1 MLVQY
6 LWRTTLAV
14 GVLSVTAA
22 RATNTTASGAQN
34 PTRVL
39 ASVAQKN
46 VEPTVEQQAGMV
58 TVRRLDGRPLSSHAW
73 YWTQS
78 KFAGVDGRG
87 NVLMYIWRTN
97 RIELRVHGE
106 YKAISVADVRSVAF
120 FWERNDS
127 GLSLRRTVMTL
138 RTGEVIDGRTLEAW
152 SDNKRFAQVHVVMPE
167 LNERIEITS
176 VRRLTD
182 VRTFDRAP
190 REIGFV
196 QGH

>member
-1 MLVQY
+1 
-6 LWRTTLAV
+6 
-14 GVLSVTAA
+14 
-22 RATNTTASGAQN
+22 
-34 PTRVL
+34 
-39 ASVAQKN
+39 
-46 VEPTVEQQAGMV
+46 MV

-127 GLSLRRTVMTL
+127 GLRPRRTVMTL

-152 SDNKRFAQVHVVMPE
+152 SDNKRFAQVRIVMPG
-167 LNERIEITS
+167 LNERIEVTS
-176 VRRLTD
+176 LRCLTD
-182 VRTFDRAP
+182 ARTFDRAP
-190 REIGFV
+190 REIAFM
-196 QGH
+196 QGRYEVGTVNGGARGALNGWVYRACRDDKNGMDVRVS